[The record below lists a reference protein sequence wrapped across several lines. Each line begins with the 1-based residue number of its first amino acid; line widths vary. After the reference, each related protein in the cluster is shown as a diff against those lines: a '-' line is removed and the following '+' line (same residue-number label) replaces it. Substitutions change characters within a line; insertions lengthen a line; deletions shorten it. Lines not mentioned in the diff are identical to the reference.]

1 MALGTRCEV
10 LLRHEAPSPCR
21 NGPVHPT
28 HHGHRFAVI
37 GCESSEP
44 PDAGPLLGPAGVQ
57 ANRQKRS
64 RTASLRSGNLK
75 PESDVM
81 IRERPGL
88 DRKRVLAEEALRRRT
103 VRLLTNIVGELGDGE
118 HLGPPVRI
126 ADRIVIPIL
135 RHVPTEIAEGEAE
148 HLLADPLPT

>member
-1 MALGTRCEV
+1 M
-10 LLRHEAPSPCR
+10 
-21 NGPVHPT
+21 
-28 HHGHRFAVI
+28 
-37 GCESSEP
+37 
-44 PDAGPLLGPAGVQ
+44 Q